1 MEQIIVNVIV
11 AAAFLFL
18 ARWLFRNFFPKRAE
32 NAPACGSCAQCA
44 SENTHGTAA
53 AVTVPVKK

>member
-18 ARWLFRNFFPKRAE
+18 ARWLFKNFASKRAE
-32 NAPACGSCAQCA
+32 NAPACGACPQC
-44 SENTHGTAA
+44 STHADAVHPEAA
-53 AVTVPVKK
+53 PVVVKK

>member
-18 ARWLFRNFFPKRAE
+18 ARWLFKNFASRRVE
-32 NAPACGSCAQCA
+32 NESSCGSCPQCA
-44 SENTHGTAA
+44 TNADAVHSDAA
-53 AVTVPVKK
+53 PVPAKK